1 MVNLIVDY
9 IDKNGTNYHKPF
21 IRFCSNDVR
30 AVADYVCNVIRQAGF
45 APIFIA
51 CVSGTSTLAELGRI
65 AGDPVYC
72 HMNISRL
79 RPVPIIVKPSGGD
92 WTF

>member
-21 IRFCSNDVR
+21 IRFCSDDVR
-30 AVADYVCNVIRQAGF
+30 AAADYACNAIRQKGF
-45 APIFIA
+45 APIFITYVA
-51 CVSGTSTLAELGRI
+51 GTSTLAELDRI

-72 HMNISRL
+72 LMNMARL